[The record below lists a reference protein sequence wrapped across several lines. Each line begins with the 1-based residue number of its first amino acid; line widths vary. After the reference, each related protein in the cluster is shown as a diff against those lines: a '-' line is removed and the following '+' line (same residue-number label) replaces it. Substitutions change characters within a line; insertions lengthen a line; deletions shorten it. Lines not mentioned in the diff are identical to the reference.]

1 MVNFAYIPLGTVG
14 FGLIPLPHGVQL
26 ITDPQMVKAELRCTY
41 VSKTWCGLEIPL
53 FPLIG
58 EILNVGACW

>member
-41 VSKTWCGLEIPL
+41 DAKTNYHYMVDLES
-53 FPLIG
+53 
-58 EILNVGACW
+58 C